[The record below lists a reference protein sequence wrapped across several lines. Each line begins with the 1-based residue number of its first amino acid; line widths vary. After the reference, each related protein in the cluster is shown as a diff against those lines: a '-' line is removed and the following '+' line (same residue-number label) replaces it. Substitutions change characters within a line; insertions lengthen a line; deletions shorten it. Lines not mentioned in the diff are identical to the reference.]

1 VSKRPAGPA
10 SSGWRQ
16 RLRQSAA
23 LDFTPLRASRDYRLL
38 FIAQFISA
46 FGYAIS
52 YVVLPWQVYQLTHST
67 LLVGL
72 LGVTEFVPM
81 IVLAFVGGALAD
93 AVDRRHL
100 ILWAEA
106 GLALSCTALVANA
119 LLPVPHVW
127 VLFFGAG
134 LTAAA
139 NALHRPALE
148 SLTPQLVAP
157 AHMPAVAALTTF
169 RFSFNFIVGP
179 ALAGLIA
186 NRFGAA
192 TAYGIDLA
200 TYGISIAILL
210 LMRSVAVPAGT
221 PRPSLRGVAEGLRYA
236 RSRSELMGTYLIDI
250 IAMFFGMPIALFP
263 AIAESF
269 GGASVGLFYATL
281 AVGPLVVT
289 LTSGWTNRVRRHGL
303 GVTWAVVVWGIAI
316 VGFGLATNLWI
327 ALTFLVIAG
336 GADCVSGL
344 FRMTIWNQ
352 TIPDRL
358 RGRLAGI
365 EMVSYLSGPYLGNAE
380 AGLVASAFGLRA
392 SVVSGGVLCVI
403 GAGVLALLLPG
414 FIRYDS
420 VQGQARKKAE
430 EIEPVQ

>member
-1 VSKRPAGPA
+1 MSKRPAGPA

-210 LMRSVAVPAGT
+210 LMRSVAVPAGA

-303 GVTWAVVVWGIAI
+303 GVTWAVVV
-316 VGFGLATNLWI
+316 
-327 ALTFLVIAG
+327 
-336 GADCVSGL
+336 
-344 FRMTIWNQ
+344 
-352 TIPDRL
+352 
-358 RGRLAGI
+358 
-365 EMVSYLSGPYLGNAE
+365 
-380 AGLVASAFGLRA
+380 
-392 SVVSGGVLCVI
+392 
-403 GAGVLALLLPG
+403 
-414 FIRYDS
+414 
-420 VQGQARKKAE
+420 
-430 EIEPVQ
+430 